1 MMYENQVKA
10 AQNQQYAAKQ
20 SHGIIGGQ
28 DAGLAIEQSEIN
40 RELQR
45 MAKTVEYLHDCIE
58 KLTGKLSPVCFSQP
72 PSTEANSC
80 GQIKP
85 GCGSQVGQ
93 SIMNQEAG
101 IDEAAR
107 KINDLIS
114 RIAV

>member
-1 MMYENQVKA
+1 MMYENQAKA
-10 AQNQQYAAKQ
+10 AQSQQYAAKQ
-20 SHGIIGGQ
+20 SHAIIGGS

-40 RELQR
+40 RELHR
-45 MAKTVEYLHDCIE
+45 MAKTVEYLHDCIG
-58 KLTGKLSPVCFSQP
+58 KLSSKLSPVCFSQT
-72 PSTEANSC
+72 PSTEANPC

-93 SIMNQEAG
+93 SIMNQEAEV
-101 IDEAAR
+101 DEAAR